1 MKNLPTANQLIGRA
15 IGSIFFAAFGALWI
29 LLSLYV
35 KQILS
40 VVTVSWVALDLLVLL
55 TTAIWLLRQAKR
67 FPKAPEDPA
76 RNRAFNRINAVQWI
90 AIFIVAFA
98 FGRLHLDAYAMSAI
112 TVIVGLHLFPLAK
125 LFRYP
130 LHYITGAVLVAWGGL
145 TVLFVSAEHLQGTV
159 ALGTGII
166 LWLSAFMTLIIAA
179 TVARRAVT
187 AYSDHELQQTSKG
200 SF

>member
-1 MKNLPTANQLIGRA
+1 MRNLPTANQLSGRA
-15 IGSIFFAAFGALWI
+15 IGSIFFAVFGALWI

-35 KQILS
+35 KQILG

-76 RNRAFNRINAVQWI
+76 RNRAFKRINAAQWI
-90 AIFIVAFA
+90 AIFLVAFA
-98 FGRLHLDAYAMSAI
+98 FGRLHLDAYVMSAI
-112 TVIVGLHLFPLAK
+112 TAIVGLHLFPLAK

-130 LHYITGAVLVAWGGL
+130 LHYITGAVLVAWGGGS
-145 TVLFVSAEHLQGTV
+145 VLFVSAQHLQGTV

-166 LWLSAFMTLIIAA
+166 LWLSAFMTLIVAA
-179 TVARRAVT
+179 TVTRRAVT
-187 AYSDHELQQTSKG
+187 PYSESRTTASI
-200 SF
+200 